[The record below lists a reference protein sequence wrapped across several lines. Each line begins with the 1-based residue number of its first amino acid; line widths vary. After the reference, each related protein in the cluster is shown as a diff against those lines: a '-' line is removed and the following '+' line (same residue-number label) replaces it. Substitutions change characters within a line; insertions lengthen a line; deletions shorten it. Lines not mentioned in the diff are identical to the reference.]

1 MRTIARRRT
10 QTPAVNTVVR
20 GRQRLQGWERLSHGL
35 YMTKAP
41 PRHFIDELRAWSLVL
56 PATAAFTHLTA
67 AELKGWWLPDAPPH
81 PVFAAMRRGDPRP
94 RRSGL
99 YVCRH
104 PNSYPM
110 TITTDGLKVTTAAE
124 TLLACARDLG
134 TLDVVI
140 MADSALRSG
149 GVTMIELKIAA
160 SQRRRGAPR
169 LRQVIPLLDPRSE
182 SPWESV
188 LRVLHRAA
196 DIAVEPQH
204 VIIDE
209 YGQFLARA
217 DLWIKGTRR
226 IHEYDGAVHR
236 EAEVHHRDLKRERNL
251 IMSDWQRFG
260 FTSAHI
266 LNEGA
271 AIIRSVDDLL
281 RRPWDSRRLQA
292 WEELLNESMFRRTGR
307 ARALRKWSRAL

>member
-1 MRTIARRRT
+1 MHTITRRRS
-10 QTPAVNTVVR
+10 QTLVVNMAVR
-20 GRQRLQGWERLSHGL
+20 GRRRLQGWERMSHGL
-35 YMTKAP
+35 YVSQ
-41 PRHFIDELRAWSLVL
+41 PRPRQLIDDLRAWSLVL
-56 PATAAFTHLTA
+56 PTTAAFTHLTA

-140 MADSALRSG
+140 MADSALRSCD
-149 GVTMIELKIAA
+149 VTMIELKIAA

-169 LRQVIPLLDPRSE
+169 LRQAIPLLDQRSE

-196 DIAVEPQH
+196 DIPVEPQH
-204 VIIDE
+204 VIVDD
-209 YGQFLARA
+209 YGRFLARA

-236 EAEVHHRDLKRERNL
+236 EAEVHQRDLKRERNL
-251 IMSDWQRFG
+251 IKNDWQRFG
-260 FTSAHI
+260 FTFAHI

-281 RRPWDSRRLQA
+281 GRPWDSRRFQA
-292 WEELLNESMFRRTGR
+292 WEEILNESMLRRPGR
-307 ARALRKWSRAL
+307 ARALRRWSRAV

>member
-10 QTPAVNTVVR
+10 QTPAVNMAVR
-20 GRQRLQGWERLSHGL
+20 GRPRLQGWERLSHGL
-35 YMTKAP
+35 YVTKAP
-41 PRHFIDELRAWSLVL
+41 PRRFIDDLRAWSLVL

-81 PVFAAMRRGDPRP
+81 PVFAAMSRSDPRP

-110 TITTDGLKVTTAAE
+110 TITADGLKVTSAAE

-169 LRQVIPLLDPRSE
+169 LRHVIPLLDPRSE

-196 DIAVEPQH
+196 DIPVEPQH
-204 VIIDE
+204 VIVDE

-217 DLWIKGTRR
+217 DLWITGTRR

-271 AIIRSVDDLL
+271 AIIRSVDHLL
-281 RRPWDSRRLQA
+281 GRPWDSRRLA

>member
-1 MRTIARRRT
+1 MHVVLDHFLSTGSVCTRCLHRLTWMRTIAAAPYADSGHEYGCTRP
-10 QTPAVNTVVR
+10 PAAA
-20 GRQRLQGWERLSHGL
+20 GL
-35 YMTKAP
+35 GANGS
-41 PRHFIDELRAWSLVL
+41 WSLRFES
-56 PATAAFTHLTA
+56 TS
-67 AELKGWWLPDAPPH
+67 AELHSMTYARGVSCCRQLLPSPISPPPSSRVGGFPMH
-81 PVFAAMRRGDPRP
+81 RRIRSLPPCAVVTLDP

-110 TITTDGLKVTTAAE
+110 TVTADGLKVTNAAE

-140 MADSALRSG
+140 MADSALRSCD
-149 GVTMIELKIAA
+149 VTMIELKIAA
-160 SQRRRGAPR
+160 NQRRRGAPR

-188 LRVLHRAA
+188 LRVLHRVA
-196 DIAVEPQH
+196 DIPVEPQH
-204 VIIDE
+204 VIVDE
-209 YGQFLARA
+209 YGRFLARA

-236 EAEVHHRDLKRERNL
+236 EAEVHQRDLKRERNL

-260 FTSAHI
+260 FTSAPSSMRVQ
-266 LNEGA
+266 
-271 AIIRSVDDLL
+271 RSSGVSTICWGG
-281 RRPWDSRRLQA
+281 PGTA
-292 WEELLNESMFRRTGR
+292 GG
-307 ARALRKWSRAL
+307 

>member
-1 MRTIARRRT
+1 MNMA
-10 QTPAVNTVVR
+10 VR
-20 GRQRLQGWERLSHGL
+20 GRQRLQGCERMSHGL
-35 YMTKAP
+35 YVSKAR
-41 PRHFIDELRAWSLVL
+41 PRQLIDDLCAWSLVL
-56 PATAAFTHLTA
+56 PATAAFTHVTA
-67 AELKGWWLPDAPPH
+67 AELNGWWLPDAPPH

-110 TITTDGLKVTTAAE
+110 TITDGLRVTTPAE

-134 TLDVVI
+134 VLDVVI
-140 MADSALRSG
+140 MADSALRLRD
-149 GVTMIELKIAA
+149 VTLIELKIAA

-169 LRQVIPLLDPRSE
+169 LRQVIALLDSRSE

-188 LRVLHRAA
+188 LRVLHCVA
-196 DIAVEPQH
+196 DIPVEPQH
-204 VIIDE
+204 VIVDR
-209 YGQFLARA
+209 YGRFLARA

-236 EAEVHHRDLKRERNL
+236 EAEVHQRDLKRERNL

-281 RRPWDSRRLQA
+281 GRPWDSRRLEA
-292 WEELLNESMFRRTGR
+292 WEELLSESMFRRRGR
-307 ARALRKWSRAL
+307 ARALPKWSRAA